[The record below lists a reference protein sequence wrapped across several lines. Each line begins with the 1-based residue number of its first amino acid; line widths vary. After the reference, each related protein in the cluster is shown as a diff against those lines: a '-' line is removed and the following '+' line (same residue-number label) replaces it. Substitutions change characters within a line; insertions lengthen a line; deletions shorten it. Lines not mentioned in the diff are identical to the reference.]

1 MALRTL
7 QRHLTIL
14 QTIFTNALTNDSPF
28 AQQPEHIITPL
39 RIHQLAVIE
48 AMRLKEE
55 KLQKGLLVPRAGGEE
70 VLYSNYAVLGDRVG
84 VGKTLMTLG
93 HISQMIDKPK
103 LKHITLHDASTS
115 HFYSLF
121 HSEQAAHMFSNLI
134 IVPHTLFRQWQDAI
148 TSQTTLTAFFCK
160 TQRELD
166 KPDFIEKIQ
175 NSHVTLISNTLFT
188 FFYNHLTF
196 RLGGVEPCWE
206 RIFYDEVD
214 SLKIS
219 STCSSPKANMTWFI
233 SATYSNIL
241 FSNEVCHSYSIRQLP
256 EETLQR
262 CHPELKT
269 LLQEQ
274 VDSHPT
280 VLYYKMLSHPF
291 FARHVQSEHP
301 LRGNL
306 VVLCDKTF
314 LETSVQ
320 LPPLHRRT
328 IVCEAPMQHQ
338 FIANVLP
345 AEVAIMLHA
354 GDTEGALQALGV
366 SSHTP
371 LTIVDAVT
379 GYKQKELDRLKRLFD
394 FKKEEEYATPQAKEQ
409 ALKSLED
416 RMKRLEE
423 QILQIKER
431 IAEAS
436 KDSCSICYE
445 SGNNPL
451 LTPCCSKIFCA
462 QCILEWMTR
471 VPACPLCRHKF
482 HPSELVNLSTSN
494 VRNVEQPHR
503 EKLKKLDA
511 LMKIFEECPDGRFLV
526 FSRYE
531 NPFHDI
537 ELGIEGKYS
546 FGYVQGN
553 KDVIAHTLERFET
566 GRLKILFLN
575 SRTASAGMNI
585 ASATHL
591 ILLHKMGNEEEK
603 QILGRAYRL
612 GRTQPLEY
620 ISLLHEHE

>member
-14 QTIFTNALTNDSPF
+14 QTIFTNALTHESPF
-28 AQQPEHIITPL
+28 AQQPQHISTPL

-48 AMRLKEE
+48 AMRSKEE
-55 KLQKGLLVPRAGGEE
+55 QLQKGMIIERERE
-70 VLYSNYAVLGDRVG
+70 QEILYSNFAVLGDRVG
-84 VGKTLMTLG
+84 VGKTLMTLA
-93 HISQMIDKPK
+93 HISQMLDKPN
-103 LKHITLHDASTS
+103 LKYITLHNESTS
-115 HFYSLF
+115 HLYSLVQ
-121 HSEQAAHMFSNLI
+121 EKQADDLFSNLI
-134 IVPHTLFRQWQDAI
+134 VVPHTLFRQWQDAI
-148 TSQTTLTAFFCK
+148 TNQTTLTAFFCK

-166 KPDFIEKIQ
+166 KPDFIDKIRKS
-175 NSHVTLISNTLFT
+175 NVTLISNTLFQY
-188 FFYNHLTF
+188 FSNHLTF
-196 RLGGVEPCWE
+196 RLGSEPRWQ
-206 RIFYDEVD
+206 RIFYDEAD

-219 STCSSPKANMTWFI
+219 SSLSLPKANMTWLI
-233 SATYSNIL
+233 SASYPNIL

-256 EETLQR
+256 EETFQR
-262 CHPELKT
+262 CHPELRT
-269 LLQEQ
+269 LLEAQIE
-274 VDSHPT
+274 SHPT
-280 VLYYKMLSHPF
+280 VLYYKMLSHTF
-291 FARHVQSEHP
+291 FARHVQSDH
-301 LRGNL
+301 LARGHV

-314 LETSVQ
+314 LDTSIQ

-328 IVCEAPMQHQ
+328 ILCEASIQHQ
-338 FIANVLP
+338 VIANIVP
-345 AEVAIMLHA
+345 AEVANMLHA

-371 LTIVDAVT
+371 LTLVDAVT
-379 GYKQKELDRLKRLFD
+379 GYKQKEFDRLKRLFD
-394 FKKEEEYATPQAKEQ
+394 FKKEEQYATPQAKEQ

-416 RMKRLEE
+416 RMNRLEE

-451 LTPCCSKIFCA
+451 LTPCCSKMFCA
-462 QCILEWMTR
+462 HCILEWMTR

-482 HPSELVNLSTSN
+482 HPSELVNLSISN
-494 VRNVEQPHR
+494 VRHAEQPHR

-511 LMKIFEECPDGRFLV
+511 LLKIFEECPDGRFLV

-537 ELGIEGKYS
+537 ELAIEGKYS

-553 KDVIAHTLERFET
+553 KDVIAHTLERFES

-591 ILLHKMGNEEEK
+591 ILLHKMGSEEEK